1 MARKICILFV
11 FFRAKKKGENKNKKK
26 NRCQMHRSPTRI
38 HHTPPAADALRPRL
52 CLTPPYLPFWVNT
65 FTGSTYGAAGTSF
78 TKFFGIGRSPG
89 AGCDWQQ
96 HELRATEAMRTDTRV
111 TAFMV

>member
-1 MARKICILFV
+1 
-11 FFRAKKKGENKNKKK
+11 
-26 NRCQMHRSPTRI
+26 MHRFPTRI
-38 HHTPPAADALRPRL
+38 DHAQPTADTLRLRL
-52 CLTPPYLPFWVNT
+52 CPTSPYLPFWVNT
-65 FTGSTYGAAGTSF
+65 FTGSTYGAVNSSF
-78 TKFFGIGRSPG
+78 TKFFGIARSPG